1 MGLISRVSSRTYR
14 YPPEI
19 FYIIKMALSKEEI
32 AKKLAGKAG
41 MRSKAAGQTRKK
53 KVTQT
58 SSSVSDD
65 KRIQQTLKKFACSSL
80 PGIDEVN
87 MFKEDGTVIH
97 FKNQKVPPHQ
107 HPTPS
112 LYPARTKSK
121 RSPKSP
127 ASSASSASKV
137 SKASRPGPKPRAS
150 TPSQPSTPTLT
161 LRRTDSTP
169 SRKVATLTRLKRTS
183 SSNAITTA

>member
-65 KRIQQTLKKFACSSL
+65 KCIQQTLKKFACSSL

-97 FKNQKVPPHQ
+97 FKNPKVTAS
-107 HPTPS
+107 PTS
-112 LYPARTKSK
+112 NTFT
-121 RSPKSP
+121 
-127 ASSASSASKV
+127 V
-137 SKASRPGPKPRAS
+137 SGSNEVKKITEIPGVLSQLGIEGLQGLQAWAKAQGLD
-150 TPSQPSTPTLT
+150 PSQPSTPTLT

-169 SRKVATLTRLKRTS
+169 SRKVATLTRLKRT
-183 SSNAITTA
+183 